1 MNTAFKEWLQEA
13 ISDRQTIEKPKE
25 EIELEILVECY
36 KVLDLTDN
44 QPSMDERNFKEI
56 KKALDRVSDI
66 LADIIWKVEV
76 LSNKREY

>member
-76 LSNKREY
+76 LSNKRKS